1 MKKSIYSSKS
11 SVCYLLGLI
20 YYTGIS
26 EKAVFCLKNEY
37 LGSSLLMPG
46 IKLLQRYHVI
56 YFLKICGT
64 FFGGGKRGRK
74 ILCSPVKVR
83 VAEMLVDRG
92 CA

>member
-26 EKAVFCLKNEY
+26 EKTVFCLENEY

-46 IKLLQRYHVI
+46 IKFLQRYCVI
-56 YFLKICGT
+56 YFLKICGV
-64 FFGGGKRGRK
+64 FFEGEEAGRGETPLFSCGGESGRAA
-74 ILCSPVKVR
+74 L
-83 VAEMLVDRG
+83 G
-92 CA
+92 Q